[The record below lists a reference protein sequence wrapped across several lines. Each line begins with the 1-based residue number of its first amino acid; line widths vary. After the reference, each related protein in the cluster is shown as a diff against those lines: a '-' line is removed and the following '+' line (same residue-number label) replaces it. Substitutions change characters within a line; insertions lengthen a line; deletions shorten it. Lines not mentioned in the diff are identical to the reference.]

1 MLIQWINVL
10 KILSKLNYL
19 LQVSV
24 SKARKQFQW
33 SMILMMLVS
42 IELAGEYFFSLFE
55 NSDLENITVLFLIF

>member
-33 SMILMMLVS
+33 SMMLMMLVS